1 VFSTVGGN
9 RMARLRLDVHDGSH
23 TVWPWDPEPR
33 TIRRGW
39 ARINGGAWPLLSATV
54 AVLVAGYGLLGS
66 VVDGAF
72 GAAVGC
78 AAGLVLCALL
88 YLLVESAVSGKP
100 TRGDRRD

>member
-1 VFSTVGGN
+1 MT
-9 RMARLRLDVHDGSH
+9 RLRRDVHDGSR

-33 TIRRGW
+33 TTRRGW
-39 ARINGGAWPLLSATV
+39 ARINGGVWPLLAATV
-54 AVLVAGYGLLGS
+54 AVLVAGYGWLGS

-100 TRGDRRD
+100 ARSGRRD